1 MIDDTVTQRVTR
13 GEALGVFLLIARRQ
27 VGVSS
32 GKGNLR
38 TLTIS
43 LDGKT
48 VLETA
53 SAGLLQE
60 VKPLGPALSIRKNQF
75 PD

>member
-1 MIDDTVTQRVTR
+1 M
-13 GEALGVFLLIARRQ
+13 
-27 VGVSS
+27 GVSS

-43 LDGKT
+43 LDGIT

-60 VKPLGPALSIRKNQF
+60 VKGPALGVRKNQF
-75 PD
+75 PELTQDDKKKAFEIIWLFCQIANR